1 MSPAGR
7 AGPVT
12 AGRIFASD
20 LYEKFQHGFRN
31 EIRPNI
37 LATSSGAK
45 CEKASKHGETQK
57 SETFRAYHSF
67 GNSYGCITAVKWMLM
82 MWKIQ
87 RAMQDDAIWA
97 ARVHPGSRAELHIW
111 QNFSA
116 CLPRSRLEKRRSRK
130 PSQPALS
137 YEVKGFRGK
146 ASPWKTGKRGQP
158 GPM

>member
-12 AGRIFASD
+12 AERIFASGSYGK
-20 LYEKFQHGFRN
+20 LQLGFRD

-57 SETFRAYHSF
+57 SNNFRAHHSF
-67 GNSYGCITAVKWMLM
+67 GSSYGCITAVK
-82 MWKIQ
+82 
-87 RAMQDDAIWA
+87 QDAYDVENTAGNA
-97 ARVHPGSRAELHIW
+97 GRCNPGRQSSSRKPGRIA

-116 CLPRSRLEKRRSRK
+116 SVPRSR
-130 PSQPALS
+130 
-137 YEVKGFRGK
+137 
-146 ASPWKTGKRGQP
+146 
-158 GPM
+158 